1 MKEFIVESINYID
14 WELGIEFET
23 TLINLSFILMYRSIS
38 QLFYWGYNVQFQI
51 LIRRELEKND
61 CLGGLKE
68 FLPWMFT
75 WGALIKYGPE
85 VYVQKFI
92 LACFS
97 QTNHWVVVC

>member
-23 TLINLSFILMYRSIS
+23 TLINLPFILMYRSIS

-61 CLGGLKE
+61 CLGG
-68 FLPWMFT
+68 T
-75 WGALIKYGPE
+75 
-85 VYVQKFI
+85 
-92 LACFS
+92 
-97 QTNHWVVVC
+97 

>member
-1 MKEFIVESINYID
+1 MKEFTVESINYID

-61 CLGGLKE
+61 CLGG
-68 FLPWMFT
+68 T
-75 WGALIKYGPE
+75 
-85 VYVQKFI
+85 
-92 LACFS
+92 
-97 QTNHWVVVC
+97 

>member
-1 MKEFIVESINYID
+1 MFDCLAKTWVINVKEFIVESINYID

-61 CLGGLKE
+61 CLGG
-68 FLPWMFT
+68 T
-75 WGALIKYGPE
+75 
-85 VYVQKFI
+85 
-92 LACFS
+92 
-97 QTNHWVVVC
+97 

>member
-1 MKEFIVESINYID
+1 MESINYID

-61 CLGGLKE
+61 GLGG
-68 FLPWMFT
+68 T
-75 WGALIKYGPE
+75 
-85 VYVQKFI
+85 
-92 LACFS
+92 
-97 QTNHWVVVC
+97 

>member
-61 CLGGLKE
+61 CLRG
-68 FLPWMFT
+68 T
-75 WGALIKYGPE
+75 
-85 VYVQKFI
+85 
-92 LACFS
+92 
-97 QTNHWVVVC
+97 

>member
-61 CLGGLKE
+61 CLGE
-68 FLPWMFT
+68 T
-75 WGALIKYGPE
+75 
-85 VYVQKFI
+85 
-92 LACFS
+92 
-97 QTNHWVVVC
+97 

>member
-61 CLGGLKE
+61 CLGG
-68 FLPWMFT
+68 T
-75 WGALIKYGPE
+75 
-85 VYVQKFI
+85 
-92 LACFS
+92 
-97 QTNHWVVVC
+97 

>member
-51 LIRRELEKND
+51 LIRMELEKND
-61 CLGGLKE
+61 CLGG
-68 FLPWMFT
+68 T
-75 WGALIKYGPE
+75 
-85 VYVQKFI
+85 
-92 LACFS
+92 
-97 QTNHWVVVC
+97 

>member
-14 WELGIEFET
+14 WELGIEFEI

-61 CLGGLKE
+61 CLGG
-68 FLPWMFT
+68 T
-75 WGALIKYGPE
+75 
-85 VYVQKFI
+85 
-92 LACFS
+92 
-97 QTNHWVVVC
+97 

>member
-38 QLFYWGYNVQFQI
+38 QLFYWGYNFQFQI

-61 CLGGLKE
+61 CLGG
-68 FLPWMFT
+68 T
-75 WGALIKYGPE
+75 
-85 VYVQKFI
+85 
-92 LACFS
+92 
-97 QTNHWVVVC
+97 

>member
-38 QLFYWGYNVQFQI
+38 QLFYWGYNVQLQI

-61 CLGGLKE
+61 CLGG
-68 FLPWMFT
+68 T
-75 WGALIKYGPE
+75 
-85 VYVQKFI
+85 
-92 LACFS
+92 
-97 QTNHWVVVC
+97 

>member
-1 MKEFIVESINYID
+1 MESINYID

-61 CLGGLKE
+61 CLGG
-68 FLPWMFT
+68 T
-75 WGALIKYGPE
+75 
-85 VYVQKFI
+85 
-92 LACFS
+92 
-97 QTNHWVVVC
+97 

>member
-1 MKEFIVESINYID
+1 MFDCLAKTWVINVKEFIVESINYID

-61 CLGGLKE
+61 SLGG
-68 FLPWMFT
+68 T
-75 WGALIKYGPE
+75 
-85 VYVQKFI
+85 
-92 LACFS
+92 
-97 QTNHWVVVC
+97 

>member
-14 WELGIEFET
+14 WELGIEFEA

-61 CLGGLKE
+61 CLGG
-68 FLPWMFT
+68 T
-75 WGALIKYGPE
+75 
-85 VYVQKFI
+85 
-92 LACFS
+92 
-97 QTNHWVVVC
+97 